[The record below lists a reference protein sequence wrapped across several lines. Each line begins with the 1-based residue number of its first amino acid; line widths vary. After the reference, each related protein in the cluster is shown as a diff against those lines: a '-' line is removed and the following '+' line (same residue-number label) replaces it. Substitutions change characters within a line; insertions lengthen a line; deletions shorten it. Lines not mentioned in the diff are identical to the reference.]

1 MTDDH
6 TDRSQDQ
13 SSAKYRRRLRASL
26 HRIVE
31 PVAAFAGFALGVLGS
46 EKTDWLC
53 HHEQCFCE
61 CIRADTPDEP
71 ADIARIK
78 VVHRGRPSGSAVLCS
93 RGGKTS
99 LFPIVCDLIGES
111 IRQVGM
117 EFEDEDL
124 IHELGSSW
132 ESLHTLYEISS
143 DLRAARN
150 IPDVL
155 GRILDRII
163 AGRPRLHVVLWIEQE
178 GQLKPTVARN
188 AEAAFARNTNSG
200 ILGRA
205 AIGRMPVVIND
216 PAKLHTAVEI
226 EPELSNAK
234 KVALVP
240 IASRDR
246 LIGVLEIWQEQGA
259 GEFDTSSIRL
269 FEALALQVAMVLESE
284 RAYRSSVAEEQL
296 RKEFEIGGKI
306 QETLLSGR
314 PPASLPGVNIG
325 VLTVPSRAVDGD
337 FFEFLSCGEGCLD
350 LFVGDV
356 MGKGIPAALVGAA
369 AKSDLLKAFGQLTA
383 ANLTRQLPAPQDI
396 INHVHKQ
403 LTRQLIDIERFISL
417 YYCRFDLQNRRLDF
431 VDCGH
436 PSAIHFRADQGKLE
450 LLAGENMP
458 LGVLEGGCYSQA
470 SVSFNPGDIFL
481 FYSDGIT
488 DAQNTAGEP
497 YGEERLKDCVCNNAG
512 LEPADLCARI
522 RESVALFTDSQ
533 IVADDLTCLS
543 VKIGSLEE
551 HAPSM
556 RWAMEFLSQLE
567 FLPALRAWVRGVCNT
582 ACPGDSSVT
591 DALELAVTETVSN
604 IIRHA
609 YEGRSDKKITIEA
622 QAFAD
627 RMAVTIMHWGKR
639 YRPESSR
646 INIPN
651 ASLEHGYGLFIIS
664 KVVDAVTYFDG
675 LYGADCVILEKRI
688 GKPVERKTNML
699 ATIEPS
705 GDVTIIRIASD
716 TLDAG
721 NEKRFKKEVVSSL
734 GPNSKVILD
743 MSEVTFIDSSG
754 LGVILSCYR
763 HLNASNG
770 DLKLCCLNEQVR
782 TLLELVRMHR
792 IFDIYGTC
800 EEALASF
807 SGS

>member
-1 MTDDH
+1 MTDERA
-6 TDRSQDQ
+6 DRSQDQ
-13 SSAKYRRRLRASL
+13 TSAKYRRRLSASL
-26 HRIVE
+26 HRMVE
-31 PVAAFAGFALGVLGS
+31 PLAAYAGFALGVLGS
-46 EKTDWLC
+46 EKADWLC
-53 HHEQCFCE
+53 HHEPCICE
-61 CIRADTPDEP
+61 SIRTDTPDEP
-71 ADIARIK
+71 ADIARIE
-78 VVHRGRPSGSAVLCS
+78 VVHHSKPSGFVVLCPC
-93 RGGKTS
+93 GGKAS
-99 LFPIVCDLIGES
+99 LFPIVRDLIEES
-111 IRQVGM
+111 IRQVAM

-150 IPDVL
+150 IPDIL

-163 AGRPRLHVVLWIEQE
+163 AGRPTLHVVLWIEKE

-188 AEAAFARNTNSG
+188 AEAAFSRNSNSG

-216 PAKLHTAVEI
+216 PAKLHIVADI
-226 EPELSNAK
+226 EPELPNAK

-246 LIGVLEIWQEQGA
+246 LIGVLEIWQEQDA

-269 FEALALQVAMVLESE
+269 FEALALQVAMVFESE
-284 RAYRSSVAEEQL
+284 RAYRSSVAEERL
-296 RKEFEIGGKI
+296 RKEFEIGGRI

-314 PPASLPGVNIG
+314 PPASLPGVSIG

-337 FFEFLSCGEGCLD
+337 FFEFLSCGEECLD

-403 LTRQLIDIERFISL
+403 LTSQLIDIERFISL
-417 YYCRFDLQNRRLDF
+417 YYCRFDLHNRRLDF

-458 LGVLEGGCYSQA
+458 LGVLVSGCYSQA
-470 SVSFNPGDIFL
+470 SVWFNPGDVFL

-488 DAQNTAGEP
+488 DAHNEAGEL
-497 YGEERLKDCVCNNAG
+497 YGEERLKACVCDNAG
-512 LEPADLCARI
+512 LEPAELCAYI
-522 RESVALFTDSQ
+522 RESVALFTGSQ

-551 HAPSM
+551 HTPSM
-556 RWAMEFLSQLE
+556 RWTMEFLSQLE
-567 FLPALRAWVRGVCNT
+567 FLPTLRAWVRGVCRN

-591 DALELAVTETVSN
+591 DSLELAVTETVSN
-604 IIRHA
+604 IIQHA
-609 YEGRSDKKITIEA
+609 YEGHSDKKITIEA

-627 RMAVTIMHWGKR
+627 RVAITVMHWGKR
-639 YRPESSR
+639 FRPESSR
-646 INIPN
+646 INIPD
-651 ASLEHGYGLFIIS
+651 AALEHGYGLFIIS
-664 KVVDAVTYFDG
+664 KVMDTVAYFDG
-675 LYGADCVILEKRI
+675 LYGADCVMLEKRI
-688 GKPVERKTNML
+688 GKPVERKTSML
-699 ATIEPS
+699 AMIEQS
-705 GDVTIIRIASD
+705 GDVTIIRIAID

-721 NEKRFKKEVVSSL
+721 NEKRFKKEVISSL

-763 HLNASNG
+763 HLSSANG

-792 IFDIYGTC
+792 IFDIYATR
-800 EEALASF
+800 EEALRKF
-807 SGS
+807 EV